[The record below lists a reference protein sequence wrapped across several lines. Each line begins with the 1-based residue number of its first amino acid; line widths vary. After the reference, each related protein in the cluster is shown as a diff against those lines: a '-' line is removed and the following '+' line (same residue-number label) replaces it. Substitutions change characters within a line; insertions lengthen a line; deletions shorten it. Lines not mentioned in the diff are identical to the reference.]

1 MRKTPRTAKA
11 KALLRAERVRA
22 AKKKRSAQ
30 GEPQPG
36 NLTGNPDPKPKS
48 SKSGPK
54 GAPLYNADQKEMVK
68 DPKAK
73 KQTGAPGVPGVK
85 QPGGQPST
93 SPLYDANQTD
103 LTDPKAL
110 SGKPQEKLKGAGKR
124 NRPGVIDRI
133 RRKAAQ

>member
-22 AKKKRSAQ
+22 AKRKAQ
-30 GEPQPG
+30 GTGSPEQG
-36 NLTGNPDPKPKS
+36 NLMGNPDPKPKS

-54 GAPLYNADQKEMVK
+54 GSPLYNADQKELVRG
-68 DPKAK
+68 PKHK
-73 KQTGAPGVPGVK
+73 KQPSAPGVPGVK
-85 QPGGQPST
+85 KPAGQPTT

-110 SGKPQEKLKGAGKR
+110 SGKPQDKLKGASKK
-124 NRPGVIDRI
+124 GVIDRI
-133 RRKAAQ
+133 RQKAAQ